1 MRFTVFHDK
10 PKAPSTSLPT
20 AKKDVATE
28 DKKTSKNLPWLSR
41 QQPPDILRHR
51 KNKRKALCPNRADIS
66 YLKTTKRHRTDDQKL
81 ICQVYLQP
89 IEMLSPAKKTIISY
103 LSNKYLWTKCL
114 LVIKTNKTGTTACY
128 LRRKKFLLNIVRLYQ
143 HIKTNNRS
151 VFFGFVYQSTNREE
165 QYTLNQKSSY
175 THPLRH
181 ARSKITV
188 KNKTPCE
195 PTEFTD

>member
-1 MRFTVFHDK
+1 MVI
-10 PKAPSTSLPT
+10 KA
-20 AKKDVATE
+20 AA
-28 DKKTSKNLPWLSR
+28 
-41 QQPPDILRHR
+41 PDILRHR

-89 IEMLSPAKKTIISY
+89 IEMLSQAKKTIISY

-114 LVIKTNKTGTTACY
+114 LVIKTNKTGITAYY
-128 LRRKKFLLNIVRLYQ
+128 LRRKKFLLNTVRLYQ

-151 VFFGFVYQSTNREE
+151 VFFGIVYQSANREE

-181 ARSKITV
+181 ARRKTAV
-188 KNKTPCE
+188 KRKTALCANQILRQ
-195 PTEFTD
+195 